1 MFSMY
6 GLWVRWQS
14 SVKFQLFTPAYKNLS
29 CCNFQLS
36 VKFQII
42 ILLFVNSLKG
52 CFFNYM

>member
-6 GLWVRWQS
+6 LLWVRWQS

-36 VKFQII
+36 VKFQINI
-42 ILLFVNSLKG
+42 CNHKATRTHTI
-52 CFFNYM
+52 